1 LQQKFFYCFEL
12 RRWPDNNCWMTK
24 HTVVRNMRHDK
35 CHMKYFKL
43 NAAFGKSLAK
53 LRQTRGWTQEFLSFE
68 SNLTRN
74 YISLLERGARSP
86 TLDTIA
92 SLAAALKVSEV
103 ELIKMSLDE
112 LRKSIQDTNLDQ

>member
-1 LQQKFFYCFEL
+1 MAH
-12 RRWPDNNCWMTK
+12 RSANNSWMTEHNVV
-24 HTVVRNMRHDK
+24 HTMRHDK

-53 LRQTRGWTQEFLSFE
+53 LRKTRGWTQEFLSFE

-74 YISLLERGARSP
+74 YISLLERGERSP

-112 LRKSIQDTNLDQ
+112 LRKSPKDSASD